1 MIEAVAAEH
10 DREIEDDHYGVL
22 IPYTLGPVPEQLIA
36 QLARRRPTLADPASL
51 VAVGWDALVDQIK
64 RFIDVGATKFV
75 AVPVVEPD
83 GQTAWAD
90 HLTEAAEALL
100 PLET

>member
-1 MIEAVAAEH
+1 M
-10 DREIEDDHYGVL
+10 L
-22 IPYTLGPVPEQLIA
+22 IPYTLGSVPEQLIA
-36 QLARRRPTLADPASL
+36 QLARRRPALAEPASL

-64 RFIDVGATKFV
+64 RFIDVGTTKFV
-75 AVPVVEPD
+75 AVPVDEPAE
-83 GQTAWAD
+83 TAAWAV

>member
-1 MIEAVAAEH
+1 M
-10 DREIEDDHYGVL
+10 L
-22 IPYTLGPVPEQLIA
+22 IPYTLGPVPEQLA
-36 QLARRRPTLADPASL
+36 RPTGPAPARRSTTRRRSSP
-51 VAVGWDALVDQIK
+51 VGWDALVDQIK

-75 AVPVVEPD
+75 VVPVVEPRRS
-83 GQTAWAD
+83 TAWAD